1 MTEKE
6 RLWQMFINS
15 GSTEDYL
22 NYRRFDIQNSVS
34 EVKGDGDTNRCF
46 GAQRTEYR

>member
-6 RLWQMFINS
+6 QLWQNFLNS

-22 NYRRFDIQNSVS
+22 NYRRLDIKSSLS
-34 EVKGDGDTNRCF
+34 EENKNGDTNRCL